1 MDIFDIWV
9 NLVTEQSA
17 QQFVTQEGYENIPG
31 YLGSNQGPVGV
42 DSLLAIMDELGVA
55 TGVFTGGLDRNTA
68 KLLEICSAH
77 PGRFM
82 VAGGVGDPSRPGR
95 QVKRLRELAQHPAFC
110 MVRVMP
116 LGSQVPTNDA
126 RHYPIYQVC
135 EKLGIPVGINAGIPG
150 PRGRWRCCS
159 ADPPAGSSTGRI
171 VSPTPV
177 GAGRI
182 RTAANCSQV
191 AAARGRKPGGAID
204 RPRCGLE
211 RSATGLVSG
220 PLAGRAHPLV
230 GRHHV
235 D

>member
-17 QQFVTQEGYENIPG
+17 EQFVTQEGYENIPG

-55 TGVFTGGLDRNTA
+55 TGVFTGGLDRNTE
-68 KLLEICSAH
+68 KLLDICDAH

-95 QVKRLRELAQHPAFC
+95 QVKRVRELAQHPAFC

-116 LGSQVPTNDA
+116 LASQVPTNDA

-135 EKLGIPVGINAGIPG
+135 EELGLPVGINAGIPG
-150 PRGRWRCCS
+150 PRVRSRVRITALLARRRG
-159 ADPPAGSSTGRI
+159 DFPA
-171 VSPTPV
+171 
-177 GAGRI
+177 
-182 RTAANCSQV
+182 
-191 AAARGRKPGGAID
+191 
-204 RPRCGLE
+204 
-211 RSATGLVSG
+211 
-220 PLAGRAHPLV
+220 LAGIVVSCDFPDR
-230 GRHHV
+230 
-235 D
+235 